1 MVDNLIDT
9 TVSPKQ
15 LRFKP
20 GGLPA
25 SFEVKVVNDSDR
37 FASFQVEVT
46 AAGVDPDRLPDW
58 YTISPEVGTKKPP
71 GDVTHFQVAIVDNPV
86 PGFVGL
92 MNLTVRV
99 FSMEL
104 PDEDREVLRLILEQ
118 GTGSIPLKLDLPVR
132 EFQERP
138 ASQQEIP
145 VRVYNPSQL
154 ETHVTLNFS
163 GIDPTWIVDGTERQL
178 YLPPNGQVTET
189 FICQIPDILQAPSRI
204 YPFEITATHRHGSPA
219 QVQGT
224 LEVLPM
230 GLVEFSAIPKRQQ
243 IPAKRAWIPNWR
255 NPPVPYTL
263 EFDNHSNLQQHVTVN
278 IQGEDKQDC
287 TLELPD
293 KPAELSP
300 GQTAQAPLRV
310 QARRH
315 LWGRRK
321 ELSLE
326 AVATLSDQRLGNTNP
341 TSRFLKLDVYPI
353 IPTWLLFGGGLLFLY
368 LLWWLSWLNPDNP
381 WYGHQAAV
389 NSVQFNGMSQN
400 VVSGSNDQ
408 SLIKWR
414 VDGFFNYF
422 ANPEVEEIANT
433 GKAVRVIRYK
443 PVDNNV
449 VAAGL
454 ENGEIQLLNLLAE
467 TPKLMMSF
475 SQEKDDRVLALEFTD
490 DSRYLFS
497 GHGSGLI
504 LGWDIQQ
511 SLEDVVGGGNGNQE
525 PVLRGQSDFAVYALK
540 FVGLG
545 NQNLA
550 VAGRFNQLVIW
561 NLSKSE
567 NVTVPV
573 QYRQDGQNR
582 PGGQDDYIFSIDV
595 ADMKP
600 YLMATADNQGYITL
614 WNMQSCLVDG
624 QPSCEIIDQ
633 WQNGHGGQPVRSVAL
648 SNGGC
653 YLASGGDD
661 GRTMLWPLTTQGQRA
676 EQYLDG
682 IEVDK
687 SFDNR
692 KFNSVDIN
700 VLQRNILIASGSD
713 DTQVRVKR
721 AKRLQELGC
730 DRDE

>member
-46 AAGVDPDRLPDW
+46 AAGVDADRLPDW
-58 YTISPEVGTKKPP
+58 YMISPEVGTKKPP

-154 ETHVTLNFS
+154 ETHVTLSFS
-163 GIDPTWIVDGTERQL
+163 GIDPTWLVDGTERQL
-178 YLPPNGQVTET
+178 YLPPNGQVTEI
-189 FICQIPDILQAPSRI
+189 FICQIPDIFQAPSRI
-204 YPFEITATHRHGSPA
+204 YPFAIAATHRHGSPA
-219 QVQGT
+219 QVEGT

-230 GLVEFSAIPKRQQ
+230 GLVEFSATPKQQQ

-255 NPPVPYTL
+255 NSPVPYTL
-263 EFDNHSNLQQHVTVN
+263 EFENHSNLQQQVTVN
-278 IQGEDKQDC
+278 IQGEDQQEC

-293 KPAELSP
+293 KPAKLNP

-315 LWGRRK
+315 LWGRKK

-326 AVATLSDQRLGNTNP
+326 AMATLSDQRLGNTNP

-353 IPTWLLFGGGLLFLY
+353 IPTWLLLGGGLLILY
-368 LLWWLSWLNPDNP
+368 LLWALSWLNPNNNRF
-381 WYGHQAAV
+381 GHQAEV

-400 VVSGSNDQ
+400 VVSGANDQ
-408 SLIKWR
+408 TLIKWR
-414 VDGFFNYF
+414 VDGFFNPF
-422 ANPEVEEIANT
+422 ANPEVDEIADT

-467 TPKLMMSF
+467 TPKLMDSF
-475 SQEKDDRVLALEFTD
+475 VFQKDDRVLALEFTE

-497 GHGSGLI
+497 GHGSGKV
-504 LGWDIQQ
+504 LGWDIYQDLHQ
-511 SLEDVVGGGNGNQE
+511 NIGQFAPEKE
-525 PVLRGQSDFAVYALK
+525 PVLELNFDFAVYGLK
-540 FVGLG
+540 FIGQG

-550 VAGRFNQLVIW
+550 VAGRFNQLVIL
-561 NLSKSE
+561 NLGDNSLRK
-567 NVTVPV
+567 VTY
-573 QYRQDGQNR
+573 QAGQE
-582 PGGQDDYIFSIDV
+582 GGQDDYILSMDI
-595 ADMKP
+595 AKLKP
-600 YLMATADNQGYITL
+600 YLLATSDNQGIITL
-614 WNMQSCLVDG
+614 WDMRPCLVDN
-624 QPSCEIIDQ
+624 QSCEIIDQ
-633 WQNGHGGQPVRSVAL
+633 WSNGHGSLPVRSVAL

-661 GRTMLWPLTTQGQRA
+661 GRMMLWPLTTQGKRA
-676 EQYLDG
+676 EKYVSG
-682 IEVDK
+682 IEVGRSLRNK
-687 SFDNR
+687 
-692 KFNSVDIN
+692 KFSSIDIN
-700 VLQRNILIASGSD
+700 VLKRNILIASGSD

-721 AKRLQELGC
+721 AKRLQGLGC
-730 DRDE
+730 DRDQ

>member
-9 TVSPKQ
+9 TVAPKQ

-25 SFEVKVVNDSDR
+25 SFEVKVVNDSDH

-46 AAGVDPDRLPDW
+46 AAGADADRPPDW
-58 YTISPEVGTKKPP
+58 YKISPEVGTKKPP
-71 GDVTHFQVAIVDNPV
+71 GDVTHFQVAIIDNPV

-118 GTGSIPLKLDLPVR
+118 GTGSIPLKLELPVR
-132 EFQERP
+132 EFQEYP
-138 ASQQEIP
+138 ANEDEIP

-154 ETHVTLNFS
+154 ETHVTLKLS
-163 GIDPTWIVDGTERQL
+163 GLDSTWIVDGTERQL

-189 FICQIPDILQAPSRI
+189 FICQIPDISQAPSRI
-204 YPFEITATHRHGSPA
+204 YPFAIAATHRHGSPA
-219 QVQGT
+219 QVEGT
-224 LEVLPM
+224 LEVLPT
-230 GLVEFSAIPKRQQ
+230 GLVEFSATPKQQQ
-243 IPAKRAWIPNWR
+243 IPTKRAWIPNWR
-255 NPPVPYTL
+255 NSPVPYTL
-263 EFDNHSNLQQHVTVN
+263 EFENHSNLQQQVTVN
-278 IQGEDKQDC
+278 IQGEDQQEC

-293 KPAELSP
+293 KPAELNP

-315 LWGRRK
+315 LWGRKK

-326 AVATLSDQRLGNTNP
+326 AMATLSDQRLGNTNP
-341 TSRFLKLDVYPI
+341 TSQFLKLNVYPI
-353 IPTWLLFGGGLLFLY
+353 IPTWLLFAGGLLILY
-368 LLWWLSWLNPDNP
+368 LLWALSWLNPNNNRF
-381 WYGHQAAV
+381 GHQAEV

-408 SLIKWR
+408 TLIKWR
-414 VDGFFNYF
+414 VDGFFNPF
-422 ANPEVEEIANT
+422 ANPEVDEIANT

-443 PVDNNV
+443 PVDNNF

-467 TPKLMMSF
+467 TPKLMDSF
-475 SQEKDDRVLALEFTD
+475 VFQKDDRVLALEFTE

-497 GHGSGLI
+497 GHGSGKV
-504 LGWDIQQ
+504 LGWDIYQDLHQ
-511 SLEDVVGGGNGNQE
+511 NLGQFDPEKE
-525 PVLRGQSDFAVYALK
+525 PVLELNFDFAVYGLK
-540 FVGLG
+540 FIGQG

-550 VAGRFNQLVIW
+550 VAGRFNQLVIL
-561 NLSKSE
+561 NLGDNSLRK
-567 NVTVPV
+567 VTY
-573 QYRQDGQNR
+573 QAGQE
-582 PGGQDDYIFSIDV
+582 GGQDDYILSMDI
-595 ADMKP
+595 AKLKP
-600 YLMATADNQGYITL
+600 YLLATSDNQGIITL
-614 WNMQSCLVDG
+614 WDMRPCLVDN
-624 QPSCEIIDQ
+624 QSCEILDR
-633 WQNGHGGQPVRSVAL
+633 WSNGHGSLPVRSVAL

-661 GRTMLWPLTTQGQRA
+661 GRTMLWPLTTQGKRA
-676 EQYLDG
+676 ENYSSG
-682 IEVDK
+682 IEVDQ
-687 SFDNR
+687 SFDNK

-700 VLQRNILIASGSD
+700 VLKRNILIASGSD

>member
-9 TVSPKQ
+9 TVAPKQ

-25 SFEVKVVNDSDR
+25 SFEVKVVNDSDH

-46 AAGVDPDRLPDW
+46 AAGADADRPPDW
-58 YTISPEVGTKKPP
+58 YKISPEVGTKKPP
-71 GDVTHFQVAIVDNPV
+71 GDVTHFQVAIIDNPV

-118 GTGSIPLKLDLPVR
+118 GTGSIPLKLELPVR
-132 EFQERP
+132 EFQEYP
-138 ASQQEIP
+138 ANEDEIP

-154 ETHVTLNFS
+154 ETHVTLKLS
-163 GIDPTWIVDGTERQL
+163 GLDSTWIVDGTERQL

-189 FICQIPDILQAPSRI
+189 FICQIPDISQAPSRI
-204 YPFEITATHRHGSPA
+204 YPFAIAATHRHGSPA
-219 QVQGT
+219 QVEGT
-224 LEVLPM
+224 LEVLPT
-230 GLVEFSAIPKRQQ
+230 GLVEFSATPKQQQ
-243 IPAKRAWIPNWR
+243 IPTKRAWIPNWR
-255 NPPVPYTL
+255 NSPVPYTL
-263 EFDNHSNLQQHVTVN
+263 EFENHSNLQQQVTVN
-278 IQGEDKQDC
+278 IQGEDQQEC

-293 KPAELSP
+293 KPAELNP

-315 LWGRRK
+315 LWGRKK

-326 AVATLSDQRLGNTNP
+326 AMATLSDQRLGNTNP
-341 TSRFLKLDVYPI
+341 TSQFLKLDVYPI
-353 IPTWLLFGGGLLFLY
+353 IPTWLLFAGGLLILY
-368 LLWWLSWLNPDNP
+368 LLWALSWLNPNNNRF
-381 WYGHQAAV
+381 GHQAEV

-408 SLIKWR
+408 TLIKWR
-414 VDGFFNYF
+414 VDGFFNPF
-422 ANPEVEEIANT
+422 ANPEVDEIANT

-443 PVDNNV
+443 PVDNNF

-467 TPKLMMSF
+467 TPKLMDSF
-475 SQEKDDRVLALEFTD
+475 VFQKDDRVLALEFTE

-497 GHGSGLI
+497 GHGSGKV
-504 LGWDIQQ
+504 LGWDIYQDLHQ
-511 SLEDVVGGGNGNQE
+511 NLGQFDPEKE
-525 PVLRGQSDFAVYALK
+525 PVLELNFDFAVYGLK
-540 FVGLG
+540 FIGQG

-550 VAGRFNQLVIW
+550 VAGRFNQLVIL
-561 NLSKSE
+561 NLGDNSLRK
-567 NVTVPV
+567 VTY
-573 QYRQDGQNR
+573 QAGQE
-582 PGGQDDYIFSIDV
+582 GGQDDYILSMDI
-595 ADMKP
+595 AKLKP
-600 YLMATADNQGYITL
+600 YLLATSDNQGIITL
-614 WNMQSCLVDG
+614 WDMRPCLVDN
-624 QPSCEIIDQ
+624 QSCEILDR
-633 WQNGHGGQPVRSVAL
+633 WSNGHGSLPVRSVAL

-661 GRTMLWPLTTQGQRA
+661 GRTMLWPLTTQGKRA
-676 EQYLDG
+676 ENYSSG
-682 IEVDK
+682 IEVDQ
-687 SFDNR
+687 SFDNK

-700 VLQRNILIASGSD
+700 VLKRNILIASGSD

>member
-25 SFEVKVVNDSDR
+25 SFEVKVVNDSER

-46 AAGVDPDRLPDW
+46 AAGVDDDRLPDW

-189 FICQIPDILQAPSRI
+189 FICQIPDISQAPSRI
-204 YPFEITATHRHGSPA
+204 YPFAIAATHRHGSPA
-219 QVQGT
+219 QVEGT

-230 GLVEFSAIPKRQQ
+230 GLVEFSATPKQQQ
-243 IPAKRAWIPNWR
+243 IPAKRPWIPNWR
-255 NPPVPYTL
+255 NFPVPYTL
-263 EFDNHSNLQQHVTVN
+263 EFENHSNLQQQVTVN
-278 IQGEDKQDC
+278 IQGEDQQEC

-293 KPAELSP
+293 KPAELNP
-300 GQTAQAPLRV
+300 GQTVQAPLRV

-315 LWGRRK
+315 LWGRKK

-326 AVATLSDQRLGNTNP
+326 ALATLSDQRLGNTNP
-341 TSRFLKLDVYPI
+341 ASKLLRLDVYPI
-353 IPTWLLFGGGLLFLY
+353 IPTWLLLGGGLLLLY
-368 LLWWLSWLNPDNP
+368 FIWWLSWLNPDNKFF
-381 WYGHQAAV
+381 GHQAAV

-400 VVSGSNDQ
+400 VVSGSNDET
-408 SLIKWR
+408 LIKWR
-414 VDGFFNYF
+414 VDGFFNPF
-422 ANPEVEEIANT
+422 ANPEVEEIADT

-449 VAAGL
+449 VATGL

-497 GHGSGLI
+497 GHGSGLV

-511 SLEDVVGGGNGNQE
+511 NLGEADAGVNGNVE
-525 PVLRGQSDFAVYALK
+525 PLRSGRFKFAIYALN
-540 FVGLG
+540 FVGQG
-545 NQNLA
+545 NQNLV
-550 VAGRFNQLVIW
+550 VAGRFNTLAIW
-561 NLSKSE
+561 NLPNPD
-567 NVTVPV
+567 NVAIPIP
-573 QYRQDGQNR
+573 YRE
-582 PGGQDDYIFSIDV
+582 GGQDDYIFSIDV

-614 WNMQSCLVDG
+614 WNMESCLVEG

-633 WQNGHGGQPVRSVAL
+633 WSNGHDGQAVRSVAL

-661 GRTMLWPLTTQGQRA
+661 GRMMLWPLTTRGKRA
-676 EQYLDG
+676 ENYVSG
-682 IEVDK
+682 IEVGRSLRNK
-687 SFDNR
+687 T
-692 KFNSVDIN
+692 FNSVDIN
-700 VLQRNILIASGSD
+700 VLKRNILIASGSD
-713 DTQVRVKR
+713 DTLVRVRR
-721 AKRLQELGC
+721 AKRLKGLGC

>member
-9 TVSPKQ
+9 TVAPKQ

-58 YTISPEVGTKKPP
+58 YKISPEVSTKKPP

-132 EFQERP
+132 EFQEYP
-138 ASQQEIP
+138 ANEDEIP

-154 ETHVTLNFS
+154 ETHVTLKLS
-163 GIDPTWIVDGTERQL
+163 GLDPTWIVDGTERQL

-189 FICQIPDILQAPSRI
+189 FICQIPDISQAPSRI
-204 YPFEITATHRHGSPA
+204 YPFAIAATHRHGSPA
-219 QVQGT
+219 QVEGT

-230 GLVEFSAIPKRQQ
+230 GLVEFSATPKQQQ
-243 IPAKRAWIPNWR
+243 IPTKRAWILNWR

-263 EFDNHSNLQQHVTVN
+263 EFENHSNLQQQVTVN
-278 IQGEDKQDC
+278 IQGEDQQEC

-293 KPAELSP
+293 KPAELNP
-300 GQTAQAPLRV
+300 GQTAQALLRV

-315 LWGRRK
+315 LWGRKK

-326 AVATLSDQRLGNTNP
+326 AMATLSDQRLGNTNP
-341 TSRFLKLDVYPI
+341 TSQFLKLNVYPI
-353 IPTWLLFGGGLLFLY
+353 IPTWLLFAGGLLILY
-368 LLWWLSWLNPDNP
+368 LLWALSWLNPNNNRF
-381 WYGHQAAV
+381 GHQAEV

-408 SLIKWR
+408 TLIKWR
-414 VDGFFNYF
+414 VDGFFNPF
-422 ANPEVEEIANT
+422 ANPEVDEIANT

-443 PVDNNV
+443 PVDNNF

-467 TPKLMMSF
+467 TPKLMDSF
-475 SQEKDDRVLALEFTD
+475 VFQKDDRVLALEFTE

-497 GHGSGLI
+497 GHGSGKV
-504 LGWDIQQ
+504 LGWDIYQDLHQ
-511 SLEDVVGGGNGNQE
+511 NIGQFDPAKE
-525 PVLRGQSDFAVYALK
+525 PVLELNFDFAVYGLK
-540 FVGLG
+540 FIGQG

-550 VAGRFNQLVIW
+550 VAGRFNQLVIL
-561 NLSKSE
+561 NLGDNSLRK
-567 NVTVPV
+567 VTY
-573 QYRQDGQNR
+573 QAGQE
-582 PGGQDDYIFSIDV
+582 GGQDDYILSMDI
-595 ADMKP
+595 AKLKP
-600 YLMATADNQGYITL
+600 YLLATSDNQGIITL
-614 WNMQSCLVDG
+614 WDMRPCLVDN
-624 QPSCEIIDQ
+624 QSCEILDR
-633 WQNGHGGQPVRSVAL
+633 WSNGHGSLPVRSVAL

-661 GRTMLWPLTTQGQRA
+661 GRTMLWPLTTQGKRA
-676 EQYLDG
+676 ENYSSG
-682 IEVDK
+682 IEVDQ
-687 SFDNR
+687 SFDNK

-700 VLQRNILIASGSD
+700 VLKRNILIASGSD
-713 DTQVRVKR
+713 DTQVRVENE
-721 AKRLQELGC
+721 KRLQELGC

>member
-1 MVDNLIDT
+1 
-9 TVSPKQ
+9 
-15 LRFKP
+15 
-20 GGLPA
+20 
-25 SFEVKVVNDSDR
+25 
-37 FASFQVEVT
+37 
-46 AAGVDPDRLPDW
+46 
-58 YTISPEVGTKKPP
+58 
-71 GDVTHFQVAIVDNPV
+71 
-86 PGFVGL
+86 L

-118 GTGSIPLKLDLPVR
+118 GTGSIPLKLELPVR
-132 EFQERP
+132 EFQEYP
-138 ASQQEIP
+138 ANEDEIP

-154 ETHVTLNFS
+154 ETHVTLKLS
-163 GIDPTWIVDGTERQL
+163 GLDLTWIVDGTERQL

-189 FICQIPDILQAPSRI
+189 FICQIPDISQAPSRI
-204 YPFEITATHRHGSPA
+204 YPFAIAATHRHGSPA
-219 QVQGT
+219 QVEGT

-230 GLVEFSAIPKRQQ
+230 GLVEFSATPKQQQ

-255 NPPVPYTL
+255 NSPVPYTL
-263 EFDNHSNLQQHVTVN
+263 EFENHSNLQQQVTVN
-278 IQGEDKQDC
+278 IQGEDQQEC

-293 KPAELSP
+293 KPAELNP

-315 LWGRRK
+315 LWGGKK

-326 AVATLSDQRLGNTNP
+326 AMATLSDQRLGNTNP
-341 TSRFLKLDVYPI
+341 TSQFLKLDVYPI
-353 IPTWLLFGGGLLFLY
+353 IPTWLLLGGGLLLLY
-368 LLWWLSWLNPDNP
+368 FIWWLSWLNPNNKVF
-381 WYGHQAAV
+381 GHQDAV

-400 VVSGSNDQ
+400 VVSSSEDQ
-408 SLIKWR
+408 TLIKWR
-414 VDGFFNYF
+414 VDGFFNPF
-422 ANPEVEEIANT
+422 ANPEVETIAKT

-475 SQEKDDRVLALEFTD
+475 SPQKDDRVFALEFTD

-497 GHGSGLI
+497 GHGSGLV
-504 LGWDIQQ
+504 LGWDLQQ
-511 SLEDVVGGGNGNQE
+511 NLNESRVGVNINQE
-525 PVLRGQSDFAVYALK
+525 PALGKQWDFAVYALK
-540 FVGLG
+540 FVGQG
-545 NQNLA
+545 NRLA
-550 VAGRFNQLVIW
+550 VAGRFNQLFIW
-561 NLSKSE
+561 DLS
-567 NVTVPV
+567 NPNNTTVAV
-573 QYRQDGQNR
+573 QYRQDGQYR
-582 PGGQDDYIFSIDV
+582 PGGQDDYIESIDV

-614 WNMQSCLVDG
+614 WNMESCLIEG
-624 QPSCEIIDQ
+624 EACEIIDQ

-661 GRTMLWPLTTQGQRA
+661 GRTMLWPLTTQGKRA
-676 EQYLDG
+676 ENYSSG
-682 IEVDK
+682 IEVGR
-687 SFDNR
+687 SLRNQR
-692 KFNSVDIN
+692 FNSVDIN
-700 VLQRNILIASGSD
+700 VLNRHILIASGSD
-713 DTQVRVKR
+713 DTQVRVENE
-721 AKRLQELGC
+721 KRLQELGC